1 VKGLLTDWRG
11 AASLLALAPL
21 VVVLGWSGLKAGRA
35 ILAQGDPDLKA
46 RRNAYLVTA
55 FSAFTAWVSIFALT
69 RADTTPFA
77 GRIYAILFLCATPL
91 AWVDSLSGILQV
103 GSLPPGEEPWERTG
117 MLWYHRVVVFAPFLI
132 LLTLMVASKLSRLKV
147 LGGF

>member
-1 VKGLLTDWRG
+1 VKVLLTDWRG
-11 AASLLALAPL
+11 AAAWLALPPL
-21 VVVLGWSGLKAGRA
+21 VVVLAWSAVMAGRTF
-35 ILAQGDPDLKA
+35 LDPEGPLKE

-69 RADTTPFA
+69 RGDTTPFA
-77 GRIYAILFLCATPL
+77 GKIYAILFLCATPL

-103 GSLPPGEEPWERTG
+103 GSLPPGEEPWERAG

-132 LLTLMVASKLSRLKV
+132 LLVLMVAAKISRFKA
-147 LGGF
+147 

>member
-1 VKGLLTDWRG
+1 V
-11 AASLLALAPL
+11 LALAPL
-21 VVVLGWSGLKAGRA
+21 TVVLGWSALRAGRA
-35 ILAQGDPDLKA
+35 LLALGEPELQE

-103 GSLPPGEEPWERTG
+103 GSLPPGEEPWERTA
-117 MLWYHRVVVFAPFLI
+117 MLWYHRVVVFAPFMI
-132 LLTLMVASKLSRLKV
+132 LLALMVASKLSRLTFR
-147 LGGF
+147 GGF